1 MSGVVGV
8 KGAAQLSLRPLRA
21 VWSWRVLSWMGAL
34 QRADACCGR
43 GLAAVYRARVALLL
57 YMECLRRRGRLCF
70 SAHCTRAQPLALPAP
85 PSRQFPALSIGQPCA
100 ETILQKAAEEGA
112 LDSAEWPKTLQ
123 YILDRLDE
131 IVNDFPKSPASSTAA
146 PEEADSTPRPQ
157 NPSQSQESHATD
169 KENAPPTTPSR
180 PAIPAFATTSNS
192 TGLPQDV
199 TNFYSTIR
207 ATLSKNFAKNPP
219 HTVQRLAELV
229 LEPRRKYKYL
239 PPYLRALDR
248 VVSVSS
254 PLSLFPLPLAVLP
267 TSGGLLNGTTSAIN
281 TTTPTLG
288 SDESLGGALLTPI
301 PWLQSRAQ
309 NELVSES
316 TEIVDGPN
324 GAGRIETVTVG
335 MLTGRQR
342 PDAAATPSASS
353 SNTVAQIASS
363 HPDGESLPSTGPV
376 TQGELL
382 RQEQEAGIVLNNPHS
397 LTTSPTRTTY
407 GETAGGGTIIDTVEG
422 EEEPP
427 HARGP
432 EKIGMEDTGPQKVAG
447 KLDIEGAVGRPSV
460 DRASKSPGPAGE
472 IKDEDMKDSS
482 EKTAEDKDAEEE
494 KAEVKTE
501 ASEDVEMKSED

>member
-1 MSGVVGV
+1 
-8 KGAAQLSLRPLRA
+8 L
-21 VWSWRVLSWMGAL
+21 
-34 QRADACCGR
+34 
-43 GLAAVYRARVALLL
+43 
-57 YMECLRRRGRLCF
+57 
-70 SAHCTRAQPLALPAP
+70 
-85 PSRQFPALSIGQPCA
+85 
-100 ETILQKAAEEGA
+100 
-112 LDSAEWPKTLQ
+112 
-123 YILDRLDE
+123 
-131 IVNDFPKSPASSTAA
+131 
-146 PEEADSTPRPQ
+146 
-157 NPSQSQESHATD
+157 SQESHTTD
-169 KENAPPTTPSR
+169 KENAPPATPPR
-180 PAIPAFATTSNS
+180 PAVPAFTASDS
-192 TGLPQDV
+192 TGLPQDI

-207 ATLSKNFAKNPP
+207 ATLAKNFAKKPP

-229 LEPRRKYKYL
+229 LEPRKRYKYL

-254 PLSLFPLPLAVLP
+254 PLDLFPLPLAVLP

-281 TTTPTLG
+281 STTPTLG

-301 PWLQSRAQ
+301 PWLQSRGQ

-342 PDAAATPSASS
+342 PDAAGSSTPANGS
-353 SNTVAQIASS
+353 VAQIASS
-363 HPDGESLPSTGPV
+363 HPDGETLPSTGPV

-397 LTTSPTRTTY
+397 MTTSPTRISF
-407 GETAGGGTIIDTVEG
+407 GEVEGGGTIVDTVEG
-422 EEEPP
+422 EEEAP

-460 DRASKSPGPAGE
+460 DRASKSPGPAE
-472 IKDEDMKDSS
+472 EVKDEDMKD
-482 EKTAEDKDAEEE
+482 EVVKNEEE
-494 KAEVKTE
+494 PKDVKEEKVEEKTE
-501 ASEDVEMKSED
+501 ASDDVEMKTEE